1 MMFFVRYKF
10 QKMGK
15 FKERPFK
22 YRSEVLK
29 FIKTLQDRNC
39 YDYKLEEKEIE
50 LF

>member
-1 MMFFVRYKF
+1 MFFVRYKF

-39 YDYKLEEKEIE
+39 CKYEIKQKEDIE